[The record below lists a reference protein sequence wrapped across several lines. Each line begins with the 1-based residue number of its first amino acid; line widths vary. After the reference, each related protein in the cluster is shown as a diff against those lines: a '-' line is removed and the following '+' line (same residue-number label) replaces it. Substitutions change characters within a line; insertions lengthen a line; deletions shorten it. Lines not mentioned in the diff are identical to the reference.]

1 MGFSSISDLLSEISI
16 GKSHRVDSL
25 KNSLSGNGN
34 TWIDYSSATGNPP
47 ANTYPG
53 TALTWQGCD
62 EATGNGTIPFGL
74 RHGGNVSPE
83 TKHIITVGANSNSS
97 SFASAQL
104 MLVDL
109 QGYWPGISTN
119 TAVAQTLSGTPTLRY
134 TNGVGVRAYLVQ
146 TAVGGL
152 TAQTMTYTYT
162 DNAGNT
168 GNVAANTT
176 MASQANLAQLSYS
189 NSSNTGPLFLPLNS
203 GDTGIRNVASVT
215 FSAAKTGTV
224 ALCLARP
231 LLTISFGSGAA
242 TIERDL
248 LNQLFSMP
256 RVVDGACLTWL
267 VLYGSTAPTT
277 QVLNTYIEVAWG

>member
-1 MGFSSISDLLSEISI
+1 MGFSSIPDLLSEISI
-16 GKSHRVDSL
+16 GKFHRVDSL
-25 KNSLSGNGN
+25 KNTITASGN
-34 TWIDYSSATGNPP
+34 TWIDFSSATGNPP

-62 EATGNGTIPFGL
+62 EATGNGTTVFGL
-74 RHGGNVSPE
+74 RHGGNVSPD
-83 TKHIITVGANSNSS
+83 TKHIVTIGANTNTT
-97 SFASAQL
+97 SFLSTQL

-119 TAVAQTLSGTPTLRY
+119 TTAAQTLSGTPTLRY
-134 TNGVGVRAYLVQ
+134 TNGVGVKAYLVQ
-146 TAVGGL
+146 TAAGGL
-152 TAQTMTYTYT
+152 TAQNVTYTYT
-162 DNAGNT
+162 DDAGNT

-176 MASQANLAQLSYS
+176 MTSQAVAGQIAH
-189 NSSNTGPLFLPLNS
+189 SSASGTNFLPFNS
-203 GDTGIRNVASVT
+203 GDIGIRNVASVT
-215 FSAAKTGTV
+215 FSAANTGTV

-248 LNQLFSMP
+248 LNQVFSMP

-267 VLYGSTAPTT
+267 VLYGSTAPIT

>member
-1 MGFSSISDLLSEISI
+1 MGFSSIPDLLSEISI
-16 GKSHRVDSL
+16 GKFHRVDSL
-25 KNSLSGNGN
+25 KNTITASSN
-34 TWIDYSSATGNPP
+34 TWMDFSSATGNPP

-62 EATGNGTIPFGL
+62 EATGNGTTAFGL
-74 RHGGNVSPE
+74 RHGGNVSPD
-83 TKHIITVGANSNSS
+83 TKHIVTIGANTNTS
-97 SFASAQL
+97 SFLSTQL

-146 TAVGGL
+146 TAAGGS
-152 TAQTMTYTYT
+152 TAQNVTYTYT

-168 GNVAANTT
+168 GNVAANTAMT
-176 MASQANLAQLSYS
+176 SSAVAGQIAHSSASGTN
-189 NSSNTGPLFLPLNS
+189 FLPFNS
-203 GDTGIRNVASVT
+203 GDIGIRNVASVT